1 MAYIKYRPESVEFY
15 APDSFERLGEMSYC
29 TVDNAAAAKNYVR
42 ASNCDSCDS
51 CFTIADYEDRLV
63 NVGVS
68 GVDTVK
74 DRIGEL
80 EEKIKK
86 LELTIATRDYGV
98 MDLDS
103 VRARRE
109 TRMDKLRRELK
120 TLRIAF

>member
-29 TVDNAAAAKNYVR
+29 TVDNAVAAK
-42 ASNCDSCDS
+42 NCDSCDN
-51 CFTIADYEDRLV
+51 CFTIADYEDRLA
-63 NVGVS
+63 NVCVS

-86 LELTIATRDYGV
+86 LELAIATRDYGV